1 MTYSHKYKYNKTL
14 MMGMVIIKVVMNM
27 VMMEL
32 AIYWA

>member
-14 MMGMVIIKVVMNM
+14 MMWMAIIKVVMNM